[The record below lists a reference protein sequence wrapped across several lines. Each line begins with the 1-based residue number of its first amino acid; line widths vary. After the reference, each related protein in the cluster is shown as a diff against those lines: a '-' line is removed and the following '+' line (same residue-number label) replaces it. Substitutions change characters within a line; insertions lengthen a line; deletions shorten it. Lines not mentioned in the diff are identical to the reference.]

1 MKKSKDIISLID
13 IVSDL
18 EQLQKK
24 VKEEIIS
31 LQSDKG
37 LMQNDLEHYNKQL
50 LITENNLKAK
60 QEIKSASYARR
71 ASKYV
76 SEVTVANIG
85 EGVNTFDSE
94 FSPNI
99 HDSKLY
105 FSSLRADKIAGD
117 QQVNDEIY
125 KIKV

>member
-60 QEIKSASYARR
+60 QENFDLLDTSISLVNAEIANK
-71 ASKYV
+71 KYKWPRV
-76 SEVTVANIG
+76 L
-85 EGVNTFDSE
+85 
-94 FSPNI
+94 PP
-99 HDSKLY
+99 
-105 FSSLRADKIAGD
+105 
-117 QQVNDEIY
+117 
-125 KIKV
+125 

>member
-60 QEIKSASYARR
+60 QENFDLLDTSISLVNAEIANK
-71 ASKYV
+71 KYN
-76 SEVTVANIG
+76 E
-85 EGVNTFDSE
+85 
-94 FSPNI
+94 
-99 HDSKLY
+99 
-105 FSSLRADKIAGD
+105 R
-117 QQVNDEIY
+117 Y
-125 KIKV
+125 KAKQRFGNN

>member
-1 MKKSKDIISLID
+1 MKRSEDILTLID

-60 QEIKSASYARR
+60 QENFDLLDTSISLVNAEIANK
-71 ASKYV
+71 KYN
-76 SEVTVANIG
+76 E
-85 EGVNTFDSE
+85 
-94 FSPNI
+94 
-99 HDSKLY
+99 
-105 FSSLRADKIAGD
+105 R
-117 QQVNDEIY
+117 Y
-125 KIKV
+125 KAKQRFENN

>member
-60 QEIKSASYARR
+60 QENFDLLDTSISLVNAEIANK
-71 ASKYV
+71 KYN
-76 SEVTVANIG
+76 E
-85 EGVNTFDSE
+85 
-94 FSPNI
+94 
-99 HDSKLY
+99 
-105 FSSLRADKIAGD
+105 R
-117 QQVNDEIY
+117 Y
-125 KIKV
+125 KAKQRFENN